1 MKGDKAMSSTD
12 ARKQAG
18 EPAVPQQPAPGSG
31 DEPAGRVVAARRG
44 GHAAS
49 HDATGGDATSG
60 GLAVTGYRRHR
71 RGWVLALA
79 VVVVVAAGLGGA
91 DAAGVFYAPKLAGST
106 SGYATG
112 TAAVTR
118 GPLTEQ
124 TQENGTVGD
133 SGSYTVVFPGSS
145 GGSGS
150 SPGSGASTFTWLPQ
164 VGQTIRQGQQIYQVS
179 GSPVMLLY
187 GNMPAYRGLAQGMT
201 GTDVTELN
209 TDLVKLGYATAAALG
224 PRAGWDYFSSE
235 TGYALGLLQAHL
247 GLTVTG
253 TLPLG
258 QAVFL
263 PSAVQVTSLGS
274 GAVPGGTA
282 TAGATVLTGSSL
294 TPVVTVDLDASLQS
308 EVAVGD
314 KVSVTL
320 PDNATTSGV
329 ISQITTASSA
339 SSSPATGSGNTGSG
353 NTGSDDDGSGSGN
366 DGSGNSG
373 SGTATITVV
382 VSLTNPKAAGSLNQA
397 PVEVTITTGSVS
409 NALIVPV
416 DALLAQPV
424 KGDGA
429 AGAGYAVEVTGPAG
443 HHLVAVT
450 PGLFDDAAGTVQVT
464 GKLTPGQR
472 VVVPG
477 T

>member
-1 MKGDKAMSSTD
+1 MSSTD
-12 ARKQAG
+12 AREQAG
-18 EPAVPQQPAPGSG
+18 EPAVGEQAGPGG
-31 DEPAGRVVAARRG
+31 ADEPGRRVVAARRG
-44 GHAAS
+44 GHAAG
-49 HDATGGDATSG
+49 HDGTGGDAAGG
-60 GLAVTGYRRHR
+60 GLAVTGYRR

-79 VVVVVAAGLGGA
+79 VVVVAAAGLGGA
-91 DAAGVFYAPKLAGST
+91 DAAGVFRAPKPAAST
-106 SGYATG
+106 SAYATG

-124 TQENGTVGD
+124 TQENGTVGN
-133 SGSYTVVFPGSS
+133 SGSYTVVVPGSS

-179 GSPVMLLY
+179 GTPVVLLY
-187 GNMPAYRGLAQGMT
+187 GSVPAYRDLSQGMT

-209 TDLVKLGYATAAALG
+209 ADLVKLGYATAAALG
-224 PRAGWDYFSSE
+224 PRSGWDYFSSE
-235 TGYALGLLQAHL
+235 TAYALGLLQAHL

-253 TLPLG
+253 SLPLG

-263 PSAVQVTSLGS
+263 PGAVQVTSLGS
-274 GAVPGGTA
+274 GAVPGGTT

-294 TPVVTVDLDASLQS
+294 NPVVTVDLDASLQS

-320 PDNATTSGV
+320 PDNATTPGV
-329 ISQITTASSA
+329 ISQITATPS
-339 SSSPATGSGNTGSG
+339 SSSPTTGSGDTGSG
-353 NTGSDDDGSGSGN
+353 DTGSGN
-366 DGSGNSG
+366 DGSGNDG
-373 SGTATITVV
+373 SDNSASSAATITVV
-382 VSLTNPKAAGSLNQA
+382 VSLTSPKAVGSLNQA
-397 PVEVTITTGSVS
+397 AVEVTITTGSV
-409 NALIVPV
+409 NDALIVPV
-416 DALLAQPV
+416 DALLAQPGG
-424 KGDGA
+424 K
-429 AGAGYAVEVTGPAG
+429 YAVEVTGPGG
-443 HHLVAVT
+443 HHLVKVT

-464 GKLTPGQR
+464 GNLAPGQR